1 MTPTPEERAK
11 QTVDALLRLPH
22 FDEGEAL
29 ASGAALIAQAIREAE
44 DAALE
49 RAARLALNQVKF
61 ASDDW
66 GQGHSVAAAGIAN
79 AIRALKH
86 NKD

>member
-1 MTPTPEERAK
+1 MTTTPERRA
-11 QTVDALLRLPH
+11 R
-22 FDEGEAL
+22 EIW
-29 ASGAALIAQAIREAE
+29 AAAVRPPKGGPIELIASAIREAE
-44 DAALE
+44 DAATE